1 MEQFVTRHGKQRF
14 PTSAAITALGMYRRL
29 FGSWPEA
36 GFASSKPIHISES
49 LQIETRVVATRLVFS
64 QAFNN

>member
-1 MEQFVTRHGKQRF
+1 
-14 PTSAAITALGMYRRL
+14 MYRRL